1 MYEAPQGPGG
11 RQALRHSPGSCDA
24 FPSSSLAVMWYVLPV
39 KRGCCRCSL
48 PVVAVSSLPSSFHL
62 QSLLCTARAPTSWH
76 SPLQPHCLS
85 GERQAQAG
93 ATGLYRGWVET
104 QQRSNQWAQE
114 QLAVFTGNEMSLS
127 RGWLHSCFS
136 QGGCGCWESLSGSA
150 AWNFLCSF
158 GQNRVGK

>member
-114 QLAVFTGNEMSLS
+114 QLAVFTGNEMALS